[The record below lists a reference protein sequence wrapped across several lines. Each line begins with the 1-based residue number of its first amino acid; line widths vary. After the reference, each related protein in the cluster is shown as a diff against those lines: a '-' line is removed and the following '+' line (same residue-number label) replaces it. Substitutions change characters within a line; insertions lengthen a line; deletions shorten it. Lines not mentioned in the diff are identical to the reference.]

1 MPPFSLSYGRRT
13 TPRPR
18 SQVVRRRSAKPLF
31 GGSNPPGASNQDN
44 DLRRFPHHNTSRWE
58 RIWERRPE
66 SSPDGNTPPGSSLS
80 ARTRSLRPV
89 SLCAIVFAARAR
101 GEYGRR
107 LKADGRSGPE
117 GPAPAAEGVR
127 GEERHADAGT
137 RRSSHSPTLGPSRR
151 GDTMS
156 RHPGTFER
164 RVRGYGFIDRV
175 NGKRNVLGPKHYP
188 ELRGELSENE
198 RIELATRAFKRLQE
212 DAERAA
218 VGLPGPM
225 PVSGLLDAYEA
236 DPLPRLA
243 PNTQKTIRRPWPDSA
258 RSS

>member
-1 MPPFSLSYGRRT
+1 
-13 TPRPR
+13 
-18 SQVVRRRSAKPLF
+18 
-31 GGSNPPGASNQDN
+31 
-44 DLRRFPHHNTSRWE
+44 
-58 RIWERRPE
+58 
-66 SSPDGNTPPGSSLS
+66 
-80 ARTRSLRPV
+80 
-89 SLCAIVFAARAR
+89 
-101 GEYGRR
+101 
-107 LKADGRSGPE
+107 
-117 GPAPAAEGVR
+117 
-127 GEERHADAGT
+127 
-137 RRSSHSPTLGPSRR
+137 
-151 GDTMS
+151 MS

-175 NGKRNVLGPKHYP
+175 NGKRHVLGPKDYP